1 MHNSPG
7 RKRALGV
14 ALAALGVA
22 ALVLVIAIGL
32 VGARTAP
39 TAKAASQN
47 SANAAGLAGK
57 TDPTAAPKISADYP
71 LANGAFMPQE
81 LLIERLGVKASV
93 EAKGIDS
100 HNVMESPDHP
110 FDVAWY
116 KFTAQPGAG
125 GNAVFSGHRDYWG
138 IGPAVFW
145 RLGDLQLGDMVDV
158 ISGQAT
164 EARYEVTQ
172 ISNYELTSIPMRSI
186 LASSHQDQVT
196 LITCSGAFH
205 QSGGYDHRLV
215 VQAMRVA

>member
-1 MHNSPG
+1 MHNSLG
-7 RKRALGV
+7 RKRAFGV
-14 ALAALGVA
+14 ALAALGVV
-22 ALVLVIAIGL
+22 ALVLGVAIGL

-39 TAKAASQN
+39 TAKAPALN
-47 SANAAGLAGK
+47 GANAAGLAGK
-57 TDPTAAPKISADYP
+57 TDPTAVPRISADYP
-71 LANGAFMPQE
+71 PANGAFMPQQ
-81 LLIERLGVKASV
+81 LLIERLGVKAFV
-93 EAKGIDS
+93 ETKGIDS

-116 KFTAQPGAG
+116 KFTAQPGAE
-125 GNAVFSGHRDYWG
+125 GNAVFSGHRDYRG

-145 RLGDLQLGDMVDV
+145 RLGGMQLGDMVDV

-164 EARYEVTQ
+164 EARYKVTQ

-186 LASSHQDQVT
+186 LASSHHDQVT

-205 QSGGYDHRLV
+205 QNGGYDHRLV

>member
-7 RKRALGV
+7 RKRGYWV
-14 ALAALGVA
+14 ALAVLGVV
-22 ALVLVIAIGL
+22 ALVVGIAIGL
-32 VGARTAP
+32 VGVKATP
-39 TAKAASQN
+39 TAKAPSLN
-47 SANAAGLAGK
+47 GANAAGLAGK
-57 TDPTAAPKISADYP
+57 TDPTAAPRISVNYP
-71 LANGAFMPQE
+71 QANGAFMPQE
-81 LLIERLGVKASV
+81 LLIERLGVRAPV
-93 EAKGIDS
+93 EVKGIDS

-125 GNAVFSGHRDYWG
+125 GNAVFSGHRDYRG

-145 RLGDLQLGDMVDV
+145 RLGDLRLSDMVDV

-164 EARYEVTQ
+164 EARYKVTQ
-172 ISNYELTSIPMRSI
+172 IWDYELTSIPMRSI
-186 LASSHQDQVT
+186 LASSHEDQVT

-205 QSGGYDHRLV
+205 QNGGYDHRLV